1 MRTTKSSFE
10 VIVQVITLLGMAV
23 YLKGM
28 ALGAEMMI
36 VDPVNALLWMAI
48 PSRVSL
54 HLPFFRRTVTA
65 DTRF

>member
-1 MRTTKSSFE
+1 
-10 VIVQVITLLGMAV
+10 MAI

-36 VDPVNALLWMAI
+36 VDPVNALLWMANH
-48 PSRVSL
+48 SRVSL

>member
-1 MRTTKSSFE
+1 
-10 VIVQVITLLGMAV
+10 MAV

-54 HLPFFRRTVTA
+54 HLPFFGRTVTA

>member
-1 MRTTKSSFE
+1 
-10 VIVQVITLLGMAV
+10 MAF

-36 VDPVNALLWMAI
+36 VDPVITLLGMAI

>member
-1 MRTTKSSFE
+1 
-10 VIVQVITLLGMAV
+10 MAV

-28 ALGAEMMI
+28 VLGAEMMI
-36 VDPVNALLWMAI
+36 VDPVNALLWMVI

-54 HLPFFRRTVTA
+54 HLPFFRRTVTT